1 MYQYQFTNDSIK
13 SCTPKLGRRRD
24 WNSLKHR
31 QQFCCVQEIGSV
43 TVYLSFQNSTSTCMP
58 FVCLLSG
65 ILLLHNSSP
74 RNISISKRVQE
85 NLFFC
90 LIACSKTGMK
100 YLIFYLF
107 QFQGQL
113 ILRSWSQLQRKAE
126 IQQETELFDLPA
138 PGQFL
143 SLLPI
148 HPPYSADCKIAHFYL
163 PKAGIFKIAHQQ
175 QYKIDTGF
183 HYA

>member
-1 MYQYQFTNDSIK
+1 MFK
-13 SCTPKLGRRRD
+13 KLVQ
-24 WNSLKHR
+24 SL
-31 QQFCCVQEIGSV
+31 FISV
-43 TVYLSFQNSTSTCMP
+43 FKIAEVL
-58 FVCLLSG
+58 VCLLSAYF
-65 ILLLHNSSP
+65 LAFFSSTNSSP
-74 RNISISKRVQE
+74 RNISISKSGTGEPVLLLDCMFQNRHE
-85 NLFFC
+85 ASNFLFVSV
-90 LIACSKTGMK
+90 LGW
-100 YLIFYLF
+100 
-107 QFQGQL
+107 L

-175 QYKIDTGF
+175 QYKIDKGF